1 MLRAVRVFRR
11 VDERACPIRVGSWV
25 SFPDL
30 VSDVLT
36 RFTHVEEGARCVS
49 HTDEVVQVG
58 GFDPVFTQPFQVRVV
73 LFQRH
78 PARNRDSGVRVRCFQ
93 VSASAAG
100 QQGRGEDRDYEES
113 HVGMLS
119 QA

>member
-11 VDERACPIRVGSWV
+11 VDERACPIRVSSWV

-30 VSDVLT
+30 FSDVFA
-36 RFTHVEEGARCVS
+36 RFTHVEECARGVS
-49 HTDEVVQVG
+49 HTNEVVQIRRLNS
-58 GFDPVFTQPFQVRVV
+58 VFTQPFQVRVV

-100 QQGRGEDRDYEES
+100 QQGRGEDRDEEES
-113 HVGMLS
+113 HVGMLA